1 MNREKLCDLIVGN
14 APDTVDSAIATESS
28 TKNDRI
34 GWKGAYMFTIDN
46 PYYTTP
52 TPVLVKLRIPY
63 RAHRTKYENPVH
75 EKYCKHRCSRAEVLG
90 FYSYY
95 TGKELNTDII
105 LDKIVWSLWTGT
117 PYYVKGEMIRPTR
130 YYDFEPEICGSGI
143 HYFYEKES
151 ALMYLDW
158 EFENYTCLR
167 KNAFRRFPKKY
178 A

>member
-1 MNREKLCDLIVGN
+1 MNRDKLCNLIFEN
-14 APDTVDSAIATESS
+14 APDTVDSAMATESS

-34 GWKGAYMFTIDN
+34 GWKGAYMFTINN
-46 PYYTTP
+46 PYCVE
-52 TPVLVKLRIPY
+52 PVLVKLRIPY
-63 RAHRTKYENPVH
+63 KAYRTKYENSTH
-75 EKYCKHRCSRAEVLG
+75 ERYCKHRCSRAEVLG

-117 PYYVKGEMIRPTR
+117 PYYIKGKMVRPNL
-130 YYDFEPEICGSGI
+130 YYNLGSEVCGSGI

-158 EFENYTCLR
+158 EFNDFSCLR
-167 KNAFRRFPKKY
+167 KNAYRRFPQHY
-178 A
+178 V